1 MTPPPPSRFALI
13 DRTDPRRAAVEA
25 LIRTVYQARYG
36 ADVPAF
42 PDRLAAIFDAD
53 GLPHCAAGLRDAAS
67 GFFSEVY
74 LDRPVEEAISALAL
88 EPAPRE
94 AVLEVTT
101 LAAARPG
108 AAFTLIDRITADG
121 RARGMR
127 WGLFTATRPL
137 RHGLLRAGA
146 GLIELGRA
154 DPGRLADAGCWG
166 RYYET
171 DPFVCAVAGD
181 ACMSRAAAQ
190 SASGQKAWGQKASG
204 RTVSDAR
211 STPSRSDRTAHA

>member
-1 MTPPPPSRFALI
+1 MTLHIDNIHTSYGHVKVLHGVSLKIGEGQIVTLLGRNGMGKTTTIRAVTGLVPAKGTRRFAGRDLHGKPVHRI
-13 DRTDPRRAAVEA
+13 ARAGIGLVPEGRRLFAS
-25 LIRTVYQARYG
+25 LTV
-36 ADVPAF
+36 
-42 PDRLAAIFDAD
+42 
-53 GLPHCAAGLRDAAS
+53 
-67 GFFSEVY
+67 
-74 LDRPVEEAISALAL
+74 
-88 EPAPRE
+88 RE
-94 AVLEVTT
+94 NL